1 MTRSLSYAPGVTP
14 DTSPSKDARPYHH
27 GDLPRALIDAAV
39 QAIAEVGPAAVSLR
53 DLARRAGVSHAAPAH
68 HFGDKAGLLTA
79 VAADGFRRLAA
90 TLRETHQATGSFLE
104 VGVAYVGFA
113 VTHRAHFEVMFRPEL
128 YRTDDPELVQARDAA
143 RALLYPPAAEAASSP
158 NGRDDG
164 VRAAVAAWSLVH
176 GLATLWLNHNLPP
189 QLGDDPEQIT
199 REVARHLF

>member
-1 MTRSLSYAPGVTP
+1 VTTTP
-14 DTSPSKDARPYHH
+14 RTTKDARPYHH
-27 GDLPRALIDAAV
+27 GDLPRALLEAAL

-53 DLARRAGVSHAAPAH
+53 DLARRTGVSHAAPAH

-90 TLRETHQATGSFLE
+90 TLGDTYQATGSFLE

-113 VTHRAHFEVMFRPEL
+113 VTHRAYFEVMFRPEL
-128 YRTDDPELVQARDAA
+128 YHGDDPELVRARDAA
-143 RALLYPPAAEAASSP
+143 RALLYPPAAEAATSP
-158 NGRDDG
+158 DGDDN
-164 VRAAVAAWSLVH
+164 VRAGVAAWSLVH

-199 REVARHLF
+199 RDVAPYLF

>member
-1 MTRSLSYAPGVTP
+1 MRYDPEVTT
-14 DTSPSKDARPYHH
+14 DTSPTKDARPYHH
-27 GDLPRALIDAAV
+27 GDLPRALLEAAV
-39 QAIAEVGPAAVSLR
+39 QAILEVGPAAVSLR
-53 DLARRAGVSHAAPAH
+53 DLARRARVSHAAPAH

-90 TLRETHQATGSFLE
+90 TLRETYEATGSFLE
-104 VGVAYVGFA
+104 LGVAYVRFA

-128 YRTDDPELVQARDAA
+128 YHTDDPELVRARDGA
-143 RALLYPPAAEAASSP
+143 RALLYPPAAEAANRP
-158 NGRDDG
+158 DGDD

-199 REVARHLF
+199 REVAQLLF